1 MMEALMRRAESSS
14 GGGGEESLRAFV
26 TECVV
31 TERMG
36 I

>member
-31 TERMG
+31 TE
-36 I
+36 